1 MCRRHTETTSCIAT
15 MQEKPIQQ
23 NPPAPLQV
31 VLTIDSSIIP
41 NSDSING
48 GNIDHEIHI
57 NSIIFTVIS
66 RFHAGYFRISLSLCW
81 QTLLWKTLVEPPENA
96 HAYRKML
103 GMMPYASFL
112 LMWSLSL
119 FVLVAFSV
127 VYVLRCMLLS
137 EMVKKEYL
145 NQIRVNYLFAPWISW
160 LLLLQSSPFLER
172 KNVYYHVLWWVFV
185 LPIFVLDVKIYGQWF
200 TKGKRFLS
208 TVANPAS
215 QLSVVGNF
223 VGAGA
228 AAQMGWRECGMIM
241 FSLGFVH
248 YVVLFVTLYQRLS
261 GNSCM
266 PTSLRPVM
274 FLFIAAPSM
283 ASLAWDSISGTFDCS
298 SKMLF
303 YLSLFLFLSL
313 VSRPN
318 LFKKSMKKFSV
329 VWWSYS
335 YPLTVLA
342 LASTEYAEEM
352 KSSVAHL
359 LMLVICGLSV
369 LVSFVIMVYTT
380 LNTNL
385 FLPASSQS

>member
-1 MCRRHTETTSCIAT
+1 

-41 NSDSING
+41 NSDPING

-57 NSIIFTVIS
+57 NSIIFT
-66 RFHAGYFRISLSLCW
+66 
-81 QTLLWKTLVEPPENA
+81 
-96 HAYRKML
+96 
-103 GMMPYASFL
+103 
-112 LMWSLSL
+112 
-119 FVLVAFSV
+119 
-127 VYVLRCMLLS
+127 
-137 EMVKKEYL
+137 
-145 NQIRVNYLFAPWISW
+145 
-160 LLLLQSSPFLER
+160 
-172 KNVYYHVLWWVFV
+172 
-185 LPIFVLDVKIYGQWF
+185 IYGQWF

-283 ASLAWDSISGTFDCS
+283 ASLAWDSISGTTGIGFDRICRGNEVECCS
-298 SKMLF
+298 S
-303 YLSLFLFLSL
+303 
-313 VSRPN
+313 
-318 LFKKSMKKFSV
+318 
-329 VWWSYS
+329 
-335 YPLTVLA
+335 A
-342 LASTEYAEEM
+342 YAGYM
-352 KSSVAHL
+352 RTISFGF
-359 LMLVICGLSV
+359 ICYNGL
-369 LVSFVIMVYTT
+369 YH
-380 LNTNL
+380 
-385 FLPASSQS
+385 PQH